1 MSIVK
6 NIFMVIVSPKLGWEG
21 VNESVTPTQKV
32 LSGGLY
38 PVLALLAV
46 ASFVPYIYTPTD
58 WTLSKLLIHAIIEF
72 ASFFASYFLISYL
85 LGGFY
90 PRLVKT
96 PSATVRLNNF
106 IIYNLIYLALL
117 EICNNLLDNAFTPLY
132 FMLLYV
138 CVLVHKGALHYLG
151 MPNDKKL
158 TKFVII
164 ASAMLILF
172 PLVIRYLLSFMM
184 S

>member
-1 MSIVK
+1 MSVAK
-6 NIFMVIVSPKLGWEG
+6 NIFMVITSPKLGWEG
-21 VNESVTPTQKV
+21 VNESVTATARV
-32 LSGGLY
+32 LSSGFY
-38 PVLALLAV
+38 PVLAILAI

-58 WTLSKLLIHAIIEF
+58 WPLSKLLIHAIIEF
-72 ASFFASYFLISYL
+72 TSFFASYFLISYL

-96 PSATVRLNNF
+96 PSATTRLNNF

-117 EICNNLLDNAFTPLY
+117 EICNNLLDNAFSPLY

-138 CVLVHKGALHYLG
+138 CVLVNKGAIHYLG
-151 MPNDKKL
+151 MSNDKKL
-158 TKFVII
+158 TKFVLV
-164 ASAMLILF
+164 ASALLILL
-172 PLVIRYLLSFMM
+172 PIIIRYLLGFMM

>member
-1 MSIVK
+1 MSIAK
-6 NIFMVIVSPKLGWEG
+6 NIFMVITSPKLGWEG

-32 LSGGLY
+32 LSSGLY
-38 PVLALLAV
+38 PVLAVLAI
-46 ASFVPYIYTPTD
+46 ASFVPYIYNPTD

-72 ASFFASYFLISYL
+72 TSFFASYFLISYL
-85 LGGFY
+85 IGGFY

-106 IIYNLIYLALL
+106 IIYNLIYLARL

-132 FMLLYV
+132 FMLIYV

-151 MPNDKKL
+151 IPNDKKL
-158 TKFVII
+158 IKFVLIT
-164 ASAMLILF
+164 SGMLILIH
-172 PLVIRYLLSFMM
+172 LVIRYLLGFMM

>member
-1 MSIVK
+1 MSIAK
-6 NIFMVIVSPKLGWEG
+6 NIFMVIASPKVGWEEI
-21 VNESVTPTQKV
+21 NESVTPTQKV
-32 LSGGLY
+32 LSSGLY
-38 PVLALLAV
+38 PVLALLAI
-46 ASFVPYIYTPTD
+46 ASFVRYFYNPTD
-58 WTLSKLLIHAIIEF
+58 WTLSKLLIYAIIEF
-72 ASFFASYFLISYL
+72 TSFFASYFLISYL

-96 PSATVRLNNF
+96 PASTTRLNNF

-117 EICNNLLDNAFTPLY
+117 EICNNMLDDAFTPLY

-138 CVLVHKGALHYLG
+138 FVLVYKGAIHYLG

-164 ASAMLILF
+164 ASLLFILL
-172 PLVIRYLLSFMM
+172 PIIIRELLKFMM
-184 S
+184 